1 MQRQATRT
9 FQYTELCYILR
20 LGYLTYNI
28 LCDSFAQKVL
38 GNREKKRIVLE
49 ILYHAELEGKQPT
62 KCQHW
67 NVNGFHKYLTHT
79 AGTSRCFPAFAG
91 THII

>member
-1 MQRQATRT
+1 MLHFKAWLSNLQH
-9 FQYTELCYILR
+9 
-20 LGYLTYNI
+20 

-49 ILYHAELEGKQPT
+49 IFYHAELEGKQPT

-79 AGTSRCFPAFAG
+79 AGTSRCFPLLQAPTSYNSLG
-91 THII
+91 